1 MGRTI
6 AIILLVIVGAM
17 LLVAVLST
25 IFSIFGFIL
34 SLVPL
39 LLKLAVLG
47 LLAFFVWQ
55 IYQKVAG
62 KRTV

>member
-47 LLAFFVWQ
+47 LLVFFVWQ
-55 IYQKVAG
+55 IYQKVTG
-62 KRTV
+62 KRVL

>member
-47 LLAFFVWQ
+47 LLVFFVWQ